1 MPANPYTVKKHVL
14 YRDGKPVPQRPS
26 PNHGGVMKS
35 PSILLMHYTACD
47 TASSAI
53 NTLTD
58 GDSDNRVSV
67 HLVLDRD
74 GTVTQLLPF
83 NRVGWHAGKSSW
95 DGESHVNNFSIGI
108 EQVNAGPLL
117 KTASGSFVTQLEHHD
132 IPASRAVY
140 AKHRI
145 TGLETWWETYPPEQ
159 VVAAI
164 LIGQAIH
171 RAYPSIE
178 EVLGHED
185 VAPHRKTDPGP
196 AYPLISV
203 ASQILGRK

>member
-1 MPANPYTVKKHVL
+1 VKKNVL
-14 YRDGKPVPQRPS
+14 YRDGKPVAQRPS
-26 PNHGGVMKS
+26 PNHGGIMKR
-35 PSILLMHYTACD
+35 PSILLMHYTATT

-53 NTLTD
+53 NALTD
-58 GDSDNRVSV
+58 ADTDNRVSV

-95 DGESHVNNFSIGI
+95 EDESGVNNFSIGI

-117 KTASGSFVTQLEHHD
+117 KRADGTLETQLGSHIVPPED
-132 IPASRAVY
+132 AVWG
-140 AKHRI
+140 KHRI
-145 TGLETWWETYPPEQ
+145 TGLEAFWQKYPPVQ
-159 VVAAI
+159 VAAAI

-171 RAYPSIE
+171 KAYPSIT

-185 VAPHRKTDPGP
+185 VAPRRKTDPGP